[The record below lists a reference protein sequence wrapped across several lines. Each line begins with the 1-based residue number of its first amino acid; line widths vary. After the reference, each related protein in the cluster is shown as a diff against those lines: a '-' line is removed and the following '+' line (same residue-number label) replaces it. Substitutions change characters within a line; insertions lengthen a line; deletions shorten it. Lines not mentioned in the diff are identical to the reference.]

1 MFKVSTVLVS
11 LLAILASGSALAD
24 RGRPVTVVDTA
35 KSATGNA
42 ASVKGLFS
50 QEFSLTTA
58 SAYDVNS
65 ASVSIVGD
73 GNTFSSLKFV
83 ISNTTFDS
91 TGTTVKTASFL
102 DAISPLNLAASHT
115 YTIKVFGDSS
125 VAGATYSLK
134 ASGGFSNVQV
144 FTPTSLAPVPEPE
157 TYAMLL
163 AGLGLM
169 GGIARRR
176 SLNK

>member
-1 MFKVSTVLVS
+1 MFKISTVLVS
-11 LLAILASGSALAD
+11 LLAMLASGSALAG
-24 RGRPVTVVDTA
+24 RGRPVTIVDTA
-35 KSATGNA
+35 QSATGHA
-42 ASVKGLFS
+42 ASVAGLFS
-50 QEFSLTTA
+50 QEFGLTTS

-65 ASVSIVGD
+65 ASVSIIGD

-83 ISNTTFDS
+83 ISSTTFDA
-91 TGTTVKTASFL
+91 TGSTVKTASFL
-102 DAISPLNLAASHT
+102 DASSPLNLAAGSY
-115 YTIKVFGDSS
+115 YTIKVFGNSS
-125 VAGATYSLK
+125 VADASYQLK
-134 ASGGFSNVQV
+134 ASGGFSNVV
-144 FTPTSLAPVPEPE
+144 TFTPTSLAPVPEPE